1 MAAEKKMK
9 EYGIA
14 FKGLKD
20 GEHLFEYRLGN
31 AFFEMFEQPQ
41 IETGDLKATVT
52 LLKSSRMLELIFSI
66 EGEVGVLCDRCL
78 SDLNTPV
85 KFDGTMYVNFG
96 EEYDEPTEEII
107 VLPHESHSIN
117 VARFMYEF
125 IVVSLP
131 IRHVHPANEDG
142 TPGCDPDMLEQLDQ
156 YLVDEETQPES
167 EQDDENEDESI
178 DPRWG
183 ELRKLINK
191 NNK

>member
-1 MAAEKKMK
+1 
-9 EYGIA
+9 
-14 FKGLKD
+14 
-20 GEHLFEYRLGN
+20 
-31 AFFEMFEQPQ
+31 
-41 IETGDLKATVT
+41 
-52 LLKSSRMLELIFSI
+52 
-66 EGEVGVLCDRCL
+66 
-78 SDLNTPV
+78 
-85 KFDGTMYVNFG
+85 MYVNFG